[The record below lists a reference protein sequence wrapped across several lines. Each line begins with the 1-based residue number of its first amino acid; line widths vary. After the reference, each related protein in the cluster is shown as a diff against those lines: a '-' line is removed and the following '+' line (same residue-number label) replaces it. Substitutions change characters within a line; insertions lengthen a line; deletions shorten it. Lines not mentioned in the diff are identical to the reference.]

1 LRESRLGCLKGG
13 AKEIKMHAWF
23 QTVDWDSV
31 VRKKDIPPIRPK
43 VLSKEDSSCFDDY
56 STLGP
61 MKHDFVLTAEDQLI
75 FNDL

>member
-13 AKEIKMHAWF
+13 VKEIKMHAWF

-43 VLSKEDSSCFDDY
+43 VLVVTYPLQLTFMRIVDNKVNLCGSCSAIF
-56 STLGP
+56 L
-61 MKHDFVLTAEDQLI
+61 LI
-75 FNDL
+75 IL